1 MAEQK
6 APGQRVLMR
15 RVLARLA
22 VGVTAGGIGSLVSSL
37 AFDLPWTA
45 DLLVGYSCFGLV
57 FAVPMLMADLRL
69 DAAATEARM
78 GSDSPDAG
86 IADIVII
93 ASSLAS
99 LLGVAS
105 LVVGSH
111 GSGANAVGAGL
122 LGMVAIVVGWVNIHT
137 IYALRYAR
145 LYYYGDVTGIDFN
158 TDEPPRFSDFAYFS
172 FNLGMTYQVSDTA
185 TRTSAV
191 RRIVLGHGV
200 LSWLYGVLIIGTTVN
215 LVVGLAG

>member
-1 MAEQK
+1 MAHQQ
-6 APGQRVLMR
+6 APVQRVLMR

-22 VGVTAGGIGSLVSSL
+22 IGVVAGGLGWLLSTQL
-37 AFDLPWTA
+37 FDLPWTA
-45 DLLVGYSCFGLV
+45 DLLVSYSCFGLV
-57 FAVPMLMADLRL
+57 FAIPMLVADLRL

-93 ASSLAS
+93 VSSLAS
-99 LLGVAS
+99 LLGVVD
-105 LVVGSH
+105 LVVGSR

-122 LGMVAIVVGWVNIHT
+122 LGLVAVIVGWVCIHT

-145 LYYYGDVTGIDFN
+145 LHYYGDVTDIDFN

-191 RRIVLGHGV
+191 RRIVLGHCV